1 MLAKLNQIILYI
13 ICIMFS
19 LTVTKLR
26 NNEIVDI
33 TLIMTCVLSTI
44 SIILYIKEWNIK
56 KYIKE
61 NWIILVYVFI
71 RIISIILLDNKIANL
86 KSFAYEIYFL
96 FIIQQFYNCNRTK
109 ANLPLLIIIII
120 NFIFNIIAF
129 IGFILGVDNY
139 LYIIYSNPNPMGS
152 ITCLS
157 LLIYITFFAKKNNKV
172 VSSIYIIFSLIIIYL
187 SKSRTPLC
195 MILAYIIMNLVVK
208 YKWLSSMQL
217 KRYFMHALNIF
228 IIAVICFSY
237 FNKNNQIPTN
247 IETKIYNVT
256 TNRYYL
262 WKYSI
267 ISLEDS
273 PLIGVGA
280 SKIGEERFKE
290 VPVSMYKYIT
300 SSRLE
305 RLHLNNNHN
314 GFIQLLA
321 SNGYI
326 AYIAFWLWLYNKVKK
341 LDIKNF
347 YIVSSI
353 LILNLFENLLIM
365 SPSIH
370 VFLLI
375 YLLVNNDK
383 NKKRT
388 DEVLYIN
395 YIDMNNASSGSS
407 VRPHRIYDAFI
418 EEKYNVKLLSGDI
431 LKTNKKHR
439 VANVR
444 EVSQWLDTNIP
455 KYCYIESPPSEPI
468 LYKEDREL
476 IKKIHNKGI
485 KIGYFYR
492 DAYYELGKDFVFN
505 NKKVSIF
512 SKKYLKYIYYKLLF
526 FRDRILLYNN
536 VDIVYFPSLSMS
548 KYFNFK
554 DMRALPPAG
563 EIIDDIN
570 DTNGKSVIYVGGI
583 SKQYGIDLL
592 LESMNI
598 VNKKQ
603 HINLNLVCREKE
615 LYNISSEYKDKEWLK
630 IFNISGKEAL
640 KKIYSDSKI
649 ALIATKRSI
658 YNNFAI
664 PTKLFEYMQYNL
676 PIIATDNFEVKKI
689 IEKYNIGI
697 ITEENPEAYAKAI
710 LKLYNDEELYL
721 KYKSNEKEAL
731 LTENLWKHRINEIN
745 ENLTNLKE

>member
-1 MLAKLNQIILYI
+1 
-13 ICIMFS
+13 
-19 LTVTKLR
+19 
-26 NNEIVDI
+26 
-33 TLIMTCVLSTI
+33 
-44 SIILYIKEWNIK
+44 
-56 KYIKE
+56 
-61 NWIILVYVFI
+61 
-71 RIISIILLDNKIANL
+71 
-86 KSFAYEIYFL
+86 
-96 FIIQQFYNCNRTK
+96 
-109 ANLPLLIIIII
+109 
-120 NFIFNIIAF
+120 
-129 IGFILGVDNY
+129 
-139 LYIIYSNPNPMGS
+139 
-152 ITCLS
+152 
-157 LLIYITFFAKKNNKV
+157 
-172 VSSIYIIFSLIIIYL
+172 
-187 SKSRTPLC
+187 
-195 MILAYIIMNLVVK
+195 
-208 YKWLSSMQL
+208 
-217 KRYFMHALNIF
+217 
-228 IIAVICFSY
+228 
-237 FNKNNQIPTN
+237 
-247 IETKIYNVT
+247 
-256 TNRYYL
+256 
-262 WKYSI
+262 
-267 ISLEDS
+267 
-273 PLIGVGA
+273 
-280 SKIGEERFKE
+280 
-290 VPVSMYKYIT
+290 
-300 SSRLE
+300 
-305 RLHLNNNHN
+305 
-314 GFIQLLA
+314 
-321 SNGYI
+321 
-326 AYIAFWLWLYNKVKK
+326 
-341 LDIKNF
+341 
-347 YIVSSI
+347 
-353 LILNLFENLLIM
+353 
-365 SPSIH
+365 
-370 VFLLI
+370 
-375 YLLVNNDK
+375 
-383 NKKRT
+383 
-388 DEVLYIN
+388 
-395 YIDMNNASSGSS
+395 MNNASSGSS

-418 EEKYNVKLLSGDI
+418 EEKYKVKLLSGDI
-431 LKTNKKHR
+431 LKKNKKHR
-439 VANVR
+439 VAKIKEISR
-444 EVSQWLDTNIP
+444 WLDTNIP

-468 LYKEDREL
+468 LYKEDRKL

-548 KYFNFK
+548 KYFKFK
-554 DMRALPPAG
+554 DMSALPPAG

>member
-1 MLAKLNQIILYI
+1 MKNILIIATYFPP
-13 ICIMFS
+13 MGGVG
-19 LTVTKLR
+19 TVRVTK
-26 NNEIVDI
+26 
-33 TLIMTCVLSTI
+33 
-44 SIILYIKEWNIK
+44 Y
-56 KYIKE
+56 
-61 NWIILVYVFI
+61 
-71 RIISIILLDNKIANL
+71 
-86 KSFAYEIYFL
+86 
-96 FIIQQFYNCNRTK
+96 
-109 ANLPLLIIIII
+109 
-120 NFIFNIIAF
+120 
-129 IGFILGVDNY
+129 
-139 LYIIYSNPNPMGS
+139 
-152 ITCLS
+152 
-157 LLIYITFFAKKNNKV
+157 
-172 VSSIYIIFSLIIIYL
+172 
-187 SKSRTPLC
+187 
-195 MILAYIIMNLVVK
+195 VK
-208 YKWLSSMQL
+208 YLRSFNWNPTFLTIDKEHITNYDETLLKDIEFMQL
-217 KRYFMHALNIF
+217 NLN
-228 IIAVICFSY
+228 
-237 FNKNNQIPTN
+237 
-247 IETKIYNVT
+247 
-256 TNRYYL
+256 
-262 WKYSI
+262 
-267 ISLEDS
+267 
-273 PLIGVGA
+273 
-280 SKIGEERFKE
+280 
-290 VPVSMYKYIT
+290 
-300 SSRLE
+300 
-305 RLHLNNNHN
+305 
-314 GFIQLLA
+314 
-321 SNGYI
+321 
-326 AYIAFWLWLYNKVKK
+326 
-341 LDIKNF
+341 
-347 YIVSSI
+347 
-353 LILNLFENLLIM
+353 
-365 SPSIH
+365 
-370 VFLLI
+370 
-375 YLLVNNDK
+375 K
-383 NKKRT
+383 NKKKT

-418 EEKYNVKLLSGDI
+418 EEKYKVKLLSGDI
-431 LKTNKKHR
+431 LKKNKKHR
-439 VANVR
+439 VAKIKEISR
-444 EVSQWLDTNIP
+444 WLDTNIP

-468 LYKEDREL
+468 LYKEDRKL

-548 KYFNFK
+548 KYFKFK